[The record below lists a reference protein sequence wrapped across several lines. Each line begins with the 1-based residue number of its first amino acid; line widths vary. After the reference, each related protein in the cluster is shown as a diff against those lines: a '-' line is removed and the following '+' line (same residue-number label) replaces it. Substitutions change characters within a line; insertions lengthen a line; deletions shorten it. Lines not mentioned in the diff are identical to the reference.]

1 MDGPPS
7 RGPPVA
13 YHPTMAT
20 EDAKPALE
28 ITDLRFR
35 RPDGFELEIPRF
47 RLDAAEACLLTG
59 PSGCGKST
67 LLLLAAGLLDPGS
80 GSIRIGGDEIATAR
94 GAARDAIR
102 AGRIGMVFQTHHL
115 LSGFTARE
123 NVSLAL
129 LFAGVPP
136 REHAE
141 RAGRLLGDLGIERP
155 DVRVD
160 RQSVGQQQRIAIAR
174 ALAAGPQIILAD
186 EPTASLDPPNAR
198 AAVDLLQHACQE
210 HGAALL
216 LTSHDPSL
224 ADLLPE
230 TIQFESLVA
239 TPEVKA

>member
-1 MDGPPS
+1 MTPS
-7 RGPPVA
+7 
-13 YHPTMAT
+13 
-20 EDAKPALE
+20 LE
-28 ITDLRFR
+28 IRDLRFS
-35 RPDGFELEIPRF
+35 RPDGFSLRIPELVLEPGQRV
-47 RLDAAEACLLTG
+47 LVAG

-67 LLLLAAGLLDPGS
+67 LLLLAAGLLDATEGR
-80 GSIRIGGDEIATAR
+80 ILIGGDDLVPLAP
-94 GAARDAIR
+94 AARDALR
-102 AGRIGMVFQTHHL
+102 ARRIGMVFQTHHL

-141 RAGRLLGDLGIERP
+141 RAGSLLSDLGIERP

-174 ALAAGPQIILAD
+174 ALAVGPQIILAD

-198 AAVDLLQHACQE
+198 AAVDLLQNACEE

-216 LTSHDPSL
+216 LTSHDPAL
-224 ADLLPE
+224 AEILPR
-230 TIQFESLVA
+230 TIEFDSLVA
-239 TPEVKA
+239 AAEVTS